1 LDSGT
6 GDIVDAANGLR
17 YTSLEENMAKPNSV
31 RGFDRT
37 DYEIR
42 GEEEFHR
49 AELSVKMRNMEGVQ
63 ANP

>member
-1 LDSGT
+1 
-6 GDIVDAANGLR
+6 
-17 YTSLEENMAKPNSV
+17 MAKPNSV

-49 AELSVKMRNMEGVQ
+49 AELSVKMRGGGIWKGYKPTPEEVAEWEKIPAGNTS
-63 ANP
+63 AS